1 MTQGVV
7 AMATAEIVGDG
18 LRVRFA
24 RWEQLAVRRDEI
36 TVPLA
41 RIETAEQIGNPLART
56 RGGRIG
62 ILVSGVFKVGVW
74 GIGTGTRQLVS
85 VRRSGPALRV
95 VFDGGKYRELLL
107 SLPDA
112 AELAEAIK
120 ARA

>member
-1 MTQGVV
+1 
-7 AMATAEIVGDG
+7 MATAEIVGDE

-24 RWEQLAVRRDEI
+24 RWERFAVRREEI

-41 RIETAEQIGNPLART
+41 RIRTAEQIGNPLART

-62 ILVSGVFKVGVW
+62 MLVSGVFKVGVW
-74 GIGTGTRQLVS
+74 GLGTGTRQLVS
-85 VRRSGPALRV
+85 VRRSGPALRIV
-95 VFDGGKYRELLL
+95 LDDAEFAELLL

-112 AELAEAIK
+112 AELADALK